1 MKMLKVVI
9 LMILVYKT
17 NKGRTFEVNAD
28 EIRLQARG
36 GRGRHTIRL
45 RKGEEVVEVKIK
57 GD

>member
-1 MKMLKVVI
+1 
-9 LMILVYKT
+9 MILVYNT
-17 NKGRTFEVNAD
+17 NKNRTFEVNAD
-28 EIRLQARG
+28 EIKLQARG